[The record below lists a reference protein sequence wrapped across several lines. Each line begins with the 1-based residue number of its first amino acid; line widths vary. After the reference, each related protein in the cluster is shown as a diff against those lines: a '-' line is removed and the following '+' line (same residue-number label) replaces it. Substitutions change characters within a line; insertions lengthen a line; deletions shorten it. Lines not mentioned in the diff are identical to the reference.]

1 MEQHVGRKL
10 SFNEVVHH
18 INNIRTDNRIENLQL
33 MDRSEHCKLPRVK
46 KPIKD
51 LTCMTVTMLG
61 EKAYRLKHIAH
72 NIDRSI
78 ETIRRHVRSGGL
90 KAYKNG
96 GEYYVVE
103 SDLIKYLKGEE
114 VKQ

>member
-1 MEQHVGRKL
+1 MK
-10 SFNEVVHH
+10 S
-18 INNIRTDNRIENLQL
+18 
-33 MDRSEHCKLPRVK
+33 
-46 KPIKD
+46 
-51 LTCMTVTMLG
+51 TMLG

-78 ETIRRHVRSGGL
+78 ETIRRHVRSGRL
-90 KAYKNG
+90 TAYKVC

-114 VKQ
+114 VN

>member
-1 MEQHVGRKL
+1 MK
-10 SFNEVVHH
+10 S
-18 INNIRTDNRIENLQL
+18 
-33 MDRSEHCKLPRVK
+33 
-46 KPIKD
+46 
-51 LTCMTVTMLG
+51 TMLG

-78 ETIRRHVRSGGL
+78 ETIRRHVRSGEL

-114 VKQ
+114 VRK